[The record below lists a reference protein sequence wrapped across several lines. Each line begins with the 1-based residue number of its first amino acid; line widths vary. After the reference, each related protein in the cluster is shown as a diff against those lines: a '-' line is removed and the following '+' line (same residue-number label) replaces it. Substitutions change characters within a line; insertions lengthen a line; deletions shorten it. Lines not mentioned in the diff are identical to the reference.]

1 MMNNTSAEV
10 AMQGGGYGRD
20 WWYDVFPNVLYYAV
34 SDLFPGVVR
43 ADSLLK
49 IIAEQFFKADS
60 VMDGNYDYSYF
71 DYSLMEGKI
80 NQITYQQDAAAGHAW
95 VLYSAYQKFGDERY
109 LQGAIS
115 ALDALYSQSES
126 RFYEV
131 LMPFGAYTASRLN
144 AEKGTKYDISKIL
157 DWTFDGCTSEDG
169 RKGWGIINDHWGEY
183 DVSGIQGN
191 IIQEGGYGF
200 LMNTFDM
207 AWPLVAMVRY
217 EPQYAEIIGKWMLNA
232 SNAARLFYPY
242 EIPDKNQWLPEEK
255 AITRNVIAY
264 EGLKKT
270 DAYKKE
276 SLIGVSPCRTGRW
289 SELGCWT
296 TCPVNV

>member
-1 MMNNTSAEV
+1 M
-10 AMQGGGYGRD
+10 
-20 WWYDVFPNVLYYAV
+20 LK
-34 SDLFPGVVR
+34 R
-43 ADSLLK
+43 A
-49 IIAEQFFKADS
+49 
-60 VMDGNYDYSYF
+60 
-71 DYSLMEGKI
+71 
-80 NQITYQQDAAAGHAW
+80 QITIF
-95 VLYSAYQKFGDERY
+95 QKY
-109 LQGAIS
+109 L
-115 ALDALYSQSES
+115 
-126 RFYEV
+126 
-131 LMPFGAYTASRLN
+131 N
-144 AEKGTKYDISKIL
+144 
-157 DWTFDGCTSEDG
+157 WTFDGCTSEDG
-169 RKGWGIINDHWGEY
+169 REGWGIINDHWGEY

-270 DAYKKE
+270 DAYQ
-276 SLIGVSPCRTGRW
+276 
-289 SELGCWT
+289 
-296 TCPVNV
+296 